1 MLLHVPHA
9 ATWQPDA
16 LGGSSCTRRLLC
28 LHELVT
34 RHFQAALARGAEP
47 RPCRRRKHLVIIHAC
62 MRKGETM
69 RKKEADCRQKLPG
82 GKSRRS
88 FFCVK
93 RFPAFCSI
101 SVFSPMVRN
110 RDVRLC
116 VVPTPR
122 CPHLVSHRNALARF
136 SLFKPAQQFFFVG
149 FGCNV

>member
-34 RHFQAALARGAEP
+34 RHFQAALARGAVP

-82 GKSRRS
+82 VPPRS
-88 FFCVK
+88 FFFCI
-93 RFPAFCSI
+93 PAFCSLLQ
-101 SVFSPMVRN
+101 R
-110 RDVRLC
+110 RRK
-116 VVPTPR
+116 
-122 CPHLVSHRNALARF
+122 AL
-136 SLFKPAQQFFFVG
+136 LPASATT
-149 FGCNV
+149 